1 MPRRLSH
8 SPKDGGCSGE
18 PSSRA
23 QTSPGWMQ
31 NEAPSAH
38 LPPVQ
43 RPEQQAPAI
52 PPSPAVAV
60 QGLPAV
66 RQVLLSG
73 THAPPV
79 QVPLQQ
85 ALDAVQA
92 ALSAVQLEALAHF
105 PVAVLH

>member
-1 MPRRLSH
+1 
-8 SPKDGGCSGE
+8 
-18 PSSRA
+18 
-23 QTSPGWMQ
+23 MQ

-43 RPEQQAPAI
+43 RPEQQPPAI

-66 RQVLLSG
+66 RQVVLSG
-73 THAPPV
+73 THVPPV

-85 ALDAVQA
+85 LAEVVQA
-92 ALSAVQLEALAHF
+92 ALSATQLAALAHL
-105 PVAVLH
+105 PLAVSH

>member
-1 MPRRLSH
+1 V
-8 SPKDGGCSGE
+8 
-18 PSSRA
+18 SRA
-23 QTSPGWMQ
+23 QTSPGWIQ

-43 RPEQQAPAI
+43 RPEQQPPAI

-66 RQVLLSG
+66 RQVLFSG
-73 THAPPV
+73 THVPPV

-85 ALDAVQA
+85 LADVVHA
-92 ALSAVQLEALAHF
+92 ALSATQLEALAHLLM
-105 PVAVLH
+105 VVSH